1 MTTRPLLEKEIEK
14 RICDYA
20 ASKGWLVYKFTSPA
34 RHAVPDR
41 LFIAPGGRVI
51 FVEFKRT
58 GQKPTVPQER
68 EHARMRAQGVAVYVV
83 DTVDAGKV
91 MVDLC

>member
-1 MTTRPLLEKEIEK
+1 MIGRTLTNLP
-14 RICDYA
+14 
-20 ASKGWLVYKFTSPA
+20 
-34 RHAVPDR
+34 

-68 EHARMRAQGVAVYVV
+68 EHARMRAQGVLVYVV
-83 DTVDAGKV
+83 DNVDAGKM

>member
-1 MTTRPLLEKEIEK
+1 MTTRPLLEKEIES
-14 RICDYA
+14 RVCDYA

-68 EHARMRAQGVAVYVV
+68 EHARLRAHGVLVFVI
-83 DTVDAGKV
+83 DTVEAGKA